1 MASRFYNPPT
11 TCQVPNL
18 SGKWEALFGKR
29 HDGIFVEVGA
39 YDGESYSNTSCLA
52 DVGWGGLYIEPVPEF
67 AEKCRQ
73 RHAANHKVTVIE
85 MAASDV
91 AGEADLHIGD
101 TLTTLSEAQVAD
113 YNQIGWAKGLH
124 QGQSRKVATE
134 RLDVILDKA
143 AIEPGF
149 DLLVVDVEGL
159 EAQVFAGFTIERW
172 RPKVVLVELE
182 DEHPDFRDNE
192 RVRAGAIGVR
202 RKLEQAGYKIYYRDI
217 INSVYVDGLVYEE
230 LPAEHMTISP
240 RVTVGIPTHN
250 GQRTIARAL
259 ESLAAQ
265 TFQDFRVVISE
276 NASTDHT
283 ASYIQ
288 NSLPKFQDI
297 QVIRQKE
304 TLSATENFLRLLNG
318 TSTEFFVWLADDDWW
333 EPTFLEKCIKELD
346 TNPPVVT
353 AFTDFRVY
361 YHFLDRYS
369 SRMSYVSS
377 LSHDQRLNLLTR
389 TSNMAPCALYGV
401 HRTGA
406 IKAAMARVPQTFDF
420 KDVAVTIELGVSGQ
434 VAFVHED
441 LYRAGIA
448 SEDRLQRRSLDGAPI
463 RYAPFATFLA
473 KLARRTFG
481 WKSAVIVLPELLFQ
495 LYKVKRHNDAAH
507 GQPVELDQAS
517 LLTRA
522 DVEAGFPPPPSIA
535 SAGARSVP
543 DLLKDIRS
551 AADESGVD
559 VNTVHLYN
567 PATRDAWV
575 ADRAASVEAGLRVL
589 DVGAGTAPY
598 KHLFTHCTYETH
610 DFAQYDGYKGP
621 EGTYTEIDYVSDITA
636 IPVPDNSYDV
646 ILCTEV
652 LEHVPRPVE
661 ALAEMARIVK
671 PGGRLFLSAPLGSGL
686 HQEPYHFYGGY
697 TDHWYRKFLD
707 EFGCDVEAIEPNH
720 GWFAHLAQECARFSW
735 TFERHKHLHGDHGPA
750 LSELMGS
757 TLARYFYALDSKAFM
772 REFTVGFHVTARKRL
787 P

>member
-1 MASRFYNPPT
+1 MNPFYRPPA
-11 TCQVPNL
+11 TCQIPNL
-18 SGKWEALFGKR
+18 NGKWEALFGR
-29 HDGIFVEVGA
+29 SGDGVFVEVGA
-39 YDGESYSNTSCLA
+39 YDGESFSNTSCLA
-52 DVGWGGLYIEPVPEF
+52 DVGWTGLYIEPVPEF

-73 RHAANHKVTVIE
+73 RHARNPNIVVIE
-85 MAASDV
+85 SAVSNE
-91 AGEADLHIGD
+91 AGEAELHIGD
-101 TLTTLSEAQVAD
+101 TLTTLSQDQVSD
-113 YNQIGWAKGLH
+113 YEKIGWAKGLH
-124 QGQSRKVATE
+124 KGKTNKVSTD
-134 RLDVILDKA
+134 RLDTILERANIK
-143 AIEPGF
+143 IGF

-159 EAQVFAGFTIERW
+159 EDKVFEGFSIKRW

-182 DEHPDFRDNE
+182 DEHPDFKDND
-192 RVRAGAIGVR
+192 RVVRGARQVR
-202 RKLEQAGYKIYYRDI
+202 RALSEAGYKVLYQDI
-217 INSVYVDGLVYEE
+217 INTIYYDGSAYSKRPVEVKLF
-230 LPAEHMTISP
+230 SP
-240 RVTVGIPTHN
+240 RVTIGIPTHN
-250 GQRTIARAL
+250 GQATIARTLA
-259 ESLAAQ
+259 SVAAQ
-265 TFQDFRVVISE
+265 TFKDFRVVISD
-276 NASTDHT
+276 NASSDHT

-288 NSLPKFQDI
+288 NSVPRFHDVE
-297 QVIRQKE
+297 VIRQKE
-304 TLSATENFLRLLNG
+304 ILPVTENFLGLLNN

-333 EPTFLEKCIKELD
+333 EPEFLEKCIKELD
-346 TNPPVVT
+346 ASPPVVT

-369 SRMSYVSS
+369 SRMSYISS

-481 WKSAVIVLPELLFQ
+481 WKSAAIVLPELLFQ

-522 DVEAGFPPPPSIA
+522 DVEAGFPPLPGA
-535 SAGARSVP
+535 SAGTSSVP
-543 DLLKDIRS
+543 GLLKDIRS

-598 KHLFTHCTYETH
+598 KHLFAHCTYETH

>member
-134 RLDVILDKA
+134 RLDVILGKA

-159 EAQVFAGFTIERW
+159 EVQVFAGFTIERW

-202 RKLEQAGYKIYYRDI
+202 QKLEQAGYKIYYRDI
-217 INSVYVDGLVYEE
+217 INSVYVDGLVYKD

-240 RVTVGIPTHN
+240 RVTVGVPTHN

-265 TFQDFRVVISE
+265 TFRDFRVVISE

-288 NSLPKFQDI
+288 NSASKFQDI
-297 QVIRQKE
+297 QVIRQKNIL
-304 TLSATENFLRLLNG
+304 TAGENFKAVLAQC
-318 TSTEFFVWLADDDWW
+318 STEYFVWLADDDWW
-333 EPTFLEKCIKELD
+333 EPRFLEACVALLD
-346 TNPPVVT
+346 SDAAGVT

-361 YHFLDRYS
+361 YHFIDRYS
-369 SRMSYVSS
+369 DRMGYVASA
-377 LSHDQRLNLLTR
+377 SHDPRLNILTR
-389 TSNMAPCALYGV
+389 TVNMAPCAIYGV
-401 HRTGA
+401 HRSHA
-406 IKAAMARVPQTFDF
+406 IKAAIARLPDAFDF
-420 KDVAVTIELGVSGQ
+420 HDVAVTIEMAAKGQ
-434 VAFVHED
+434 MLLSKQD
-441 LYRAGIA
+441 LFRAGIVDEA
-448 SEDRLQRRSLDGAPI
+448 RLQRRSLDGNQI
-463 RYAPFATFLA
+463 RYAPFARFLA
-473 KLARRTFG
+473 SVTRRTFG
-481 WKSAVIVLPELLFQ
+481 WKSAALLLPELLFQ
-495 LYKVKRHNDAAH
+495 LYKVKRHNDKAH
-507 GQPVELDQAS
+507 GQPSELNQAS
-517 LLTRA
+517 LRTRA
-522 DVEAGFPPPPSIA
+522 DVEAGFQPFPGA
-535 SAGARSVP
+535 SAGAGPVP
-543 DLLKDIRS
+543 GLLDVIRS

-598 KHLFTHCTYETH
+598 KHLFAHCAYETH

-707 EFGCDVEAIEPNH
+707 EFGCEVEAIEPNH

-735 TFERHKHLHGDHGPA
+735 TFERHKHLHGDHGAA

-757 TLARYFYALDSKAFM
+757 TLARYFYALDRKAFM